1 MNPTMKN
8 TIGLLLL
15 IVAFGLL
22 YPGVTQPIL
31 SLTGVIDRVDLA
43 EVGKDIIVN
52 DPETPE
58 IVANLAD
65 YLVKNMQITGEV
77 EAYQRTRSILG
88 TIQELYLNGF
98 ALVAFL
104 VALFSIIIPVLK
116 GLMLMFSYFPIPP
129 GLANGLRS
137 ATDLIS
143 KWSMADVFVVG
154 VFVAFLAANAI
165 RKEAGL
171 LSFQAELGLGFYCFL
186 GYCVLSILSSQI
198 LASGASRTSQ

>member
-1 MNPTMKN
+1 MKN

-15 IVAFGLL
+15 VIAFGLL

-31 SLTGVIDRVDLA
+31 SLTGVIDRADLA
-43 EVGKDIIVN
+43 EVGKDIIVS

-58 IVANLAD
+58 IVANLAN

-88 TIQELYLNGF
+88 TVEELHRNGF

-104 VALFSIIIPVLK
+104 VALFSIIIPVVK
-116 GLMLMFSYFPIPP
+116 GLMLMFSYFPVPP
-129 GLANGLRS
+129 GLASGLRR

-154 VFVAFLAANAI
+154 VFVAFLAANAV
-165 RKEAGL
+165 RREAGL
-171 LSFQAELGLGFYCFL
+171 LSFEAELGTGFYCFL
-186 GYCVLSILSSQI
+186 GYCILSILSSQI
-198 LASGASRTSQ
+198 LASPAKTPHSH